1 MPYVIQ
7 KPNATLT
14 FYPFPNHAPDVKIF
28 YHKLNEQEFK
38 EIREKHGKLI
48 FVQGSKTPEFVVTN
62 EEGFKNVML
71 DKIIVGWE
79 GFVTPEGEVVGK
91 DKVELVYQALSDSP
105 WIMQQLIKRAMGLSE
120 EADIENSLVQKKV
133 EEASKNF

>member
-7 KPNATLT
+7 KPNAVLT
-14 FYPFPNHAPDVKIF
+14 FLPFPNHAPDVKIF

-48 FVQGSKTPEFVVTN
+48 FSPGNKVPEFVVTD

-79 GFVTPEGEVVGK
+79 GFIDTEGNVIGK
-91 DKVELVYQALSDSP
+91 DKVDAVYKALSDSP

-120 EADIENSLVQKKV
+120 EADIENALVQKRM
-133 EEASKNF
+133 EEASKNS